1 MRQRRSDRNHIIY
14 RITSPD
20 GDYIGLTV
28 MRGRAIKKSLQ
39 IRLDGHFYRANV
51 EMANLPISR
60 AIRRSPDNISI
71 SLIEI
76 VRGKTKAHERE
87 LSLIREMKPRLN
99 TQGNSFTEFKESI
112 FSEEEQLMMYYHE
125 LF

>member
-1 MRQRRSDRNHIIY
+1 MRQKRSDRNHIIY

-28 MRGRAIKKSLQ
+28 MRGRAINKSLR

-51 EMANLPISR
+51 EMSDLPISR
-60 AIRRSPDNISI
+60 AIRRSPKEISI
-71 SLIEI
+71 SPIEI

-87 LSLIREMKPRLN
+87 MSLIREMLPCLN
-99 TQGNSFTEFKESI
+99 TQGNIKGFR
-112 FSEEEQLMMYYHE
+112 
-125 LF
+125 